1 MKVQPNPSG
10 QMSRPG
16 VDRTE
21 RTTPR
26 PADRTSP
33 GAPGLS
39 FDAPARDNVE
49 LSDEARALQQQAE
62 VGAPESTIEPSRMRQ
77 VLDRVASGWYD
88 RAEIRDAV
96 VEKIR
101 QEL

>member
-10 QMSRPG
+10 QTPRPAL
-16 VDRTE
+16 DRSG
-21 RTTPR
+21 RVAPR
-26 PADRTSP
+26 PADRHSP
-33 GAPGLS
+33 PAPGLS

-62 VGAPESTIEPSRMRQ
+62 VGAPESSIEPARLRQ
-77 VLDRVASGWYD
+77 VLDRMASGWYD
-88 RAEIRDAV
+88 RDEVRADV

-101 QEL
+101 REL